1 MNYSE
6 HLHDFL
12 DGSLDGAQE
21 QSLFSELASNSVLR
35 TEMKDWLAMKSAVW
49 SDVRSFAPPVDAGE
63 SLFSALNFSSSL
75 SAGSGSMAGAG
86 VASAGIWYALKGSM
100 VGKMFLG
107 GSLSQSVVPFLMG
120 WLLSL
125 ALSSAVFAVWGNDI
139 NALIHGASSSQNE
152 VFLNTPSKSPAL
164 PAQQNIRQ
172 SNTEQH
178 NNGGL
183 LHDTLHIAPES
194 GGEYH
199 NIPISTYTNTSA
211 NGRESVHRRY
221 LSTPYASAIR
231 SYQTFSDDY
240 HRTAPKYD
248 ALSQRI
254 ASALQSGMQAM
265 QSLTEIPDA
274 EYSTVQDIE
283 FSPMDPTRSSLVL
296 NDQPDIPITPAP
308 LSSTLPSGEAS
319 SIIAGLPF
327 VAELR
332 GISAQSLSTP
342 TIGSGVQPFLTN
354 GAVGLRAKLSS
365 SDEVGIEAGREA
377 YFQSFTMR
385 NAEND
390 LFRVEQQPVLS
401 WAGISYRHTFM
412 PESVVAPFVHS
423 VLGITE
429 VGPLARMMA
438 GIVVRPDKRVSFI
451 LGAESSVSAFRY
463 HGTWFASP
471 KIGLSYGVSI
481 SF

>member
-21 QSLFSELASNSVLR
+21 QSLFSELASNSALR

-75 SAGSGSMAGAG
+75 SAGSGSVAGAG
-86 VASAGIWYALKGSM
+86 VASTGIWYALKGSM
-100 VGKMFLG
+100 VGKMLLG
-107 GSLSQSVVPFLMG
+107 GSLAQSVGPFLMG

-139 NALIHGASSSQNE
+139 QTLIHGTSSSQNE
-152 VFLNTPSKSPAL
+152 VFYHTSSKSPAL
-164 PAQQNIRQ
+164 SAQQNIRQ

-178 NNGGL
+178 NNGGIF
-183 LHDTLHIAPES
+183 HDTLHIARES
-194 GGEYH
+194 AGEYRT
-199 NIPISTYTNTSA
+199 IPVATYMNTSA
-211 NGRESVHRRY
+211 NGRESVHRSSMSNR
-221 LSTPYASAIR
+221 YASAIR

-240 HRTAPKYD
+240 YRTAPKYD

-265 QSLTEIPDA
+265 QSLTAIPDA
-274 EYSTVQDIE
+274 EHGSVHNTE
-283 FSPMDPTRSSLVL
+283 LPPMDSTRSSLIL
-296 NDQPDIPITPAP
+296 HDQPNNPIAPAP
-308 LSSTLPSGEAS
+308 LSSTLPQAEAS

-354 GAVGLRAKLSS
+354 AAIGLRAKLSS

-385 NAEND
+385 NVEND

-429 VGPLARMMA
+429 VGPLTRMMA
-438 GIVVRPDKRVSFI
+438 GIVFRPDKRVSFI

-463 HGTWFASP
+463 RGTWFASP